1 MARYYLLTGY
11 LIKASHKGNNISLP
25 SMPRK
30 SAEKIYRKQGI
41 PVPPKPKNYSL
52 LKISSNLEIKVV
64 YTDLNYGH
72 LLIRASSRRE
82 AYSIAF
88 AIIGYFG
95 NFVGWPS
102 EYVRLGYFLPEFNRM
117 PNPSWTRSDLLR
129 ALREVDYRANE
140 LSIPELTTGTH
151 VDEQVLQY
159 MASFVKCIYR
169 DPDLLEALNHLTESR
184 YHFFGFMTG
193 SYYHFHYSRER
204 PSMPKWEQEKRYLEN
219 RYRYE
224 TAFITCFKGIERFFR
239 VNDFKKGEIPSL
251 FKNINYQ
258 DVSLDTEYVR
268 YHEIFSGKP
277 KKISYGELLKRF
289 LIIRNVA
296 AAHGNRTPPKD
307 FMVTEDNIFEIQ
319 LFLQELISNAVNS
332 LMTKNES

>member
-140 LSIPELTTGTH
+140 LSIPELTTTIIFIILVSVRRCLNGSKRSDTSKIVIATRLH
-151 VDEQVLQY
+151 
-159 MASFVKCIYR
+159 
-169 DPDLLEALNHLTESR
+169 LLPVSR
-184 YHFFGFMTG
+184 
-193 SYYHFHYSRER
+193 
-204 PSMPKWEQEKRYLEN
+204 
-219 RYRYE
+219 
-224 TAFITCFKGIERFFR
+224 A
-239 VNDFKKGEIPSL
+239 
-251 FKNINYQ
+251 
-258 DVSLDTEYVR
+258 
-268 YHEIFSGKP
+268 
-277 KKISYGELLKRF
+277 
-289 LIIRNVA
+289 
-296 AAHGNRTPPKD
+296 
-307 FMVTEDNIFEIQ
+307 
-319 LFLQELISNAVNS
+319 
-332 LMTKNES
+332 